1 MIGPCLIQC
10 KAHVETVT
18 TFLLASLRED
28 SEQSIS
34 LMCLMQMQSCNIQQK
49 NQIAYTKNVG
59 TQEKDQ
65 LPAKFYGVPFN
76 RPEAWKDCFC
86 LLLRHRHPKKTLLKI
101 KLCIYES
108 NF

>member
-1 MIGPCLIQC
+1 MFDTMQC
-10 KAHVETVT
+10 YVRKAHVETVK

-34 LMCLMQMQSCNIQQK
+34 LMCLMQMQSSTK
-49 NQIAYTKNVG
+49 NQLTYTKNVG

-65 LPAKFYGVPFN
+65 LPVKFYGVPFN
-76 RPEAWKDCFC
+76 RPEAWQDCFC

-101 KLCIYES
+101 KLCI
-108 NF
+108 

>member
-1 MIGPCLIQC
+1 MFDTMQC
-10 KAHVETVT
+10 YVRKAHVETVT

-34 LMCLMQMQSCNIQQK
+34 LMCLMQMQSCNIKK
-49 NQIAYTKNVG
+49 NQLPYTKNVG

-65 LPAKFYGVPFN
+65 LPVEFYGVPFN

-86 LLLRHRHPKKTLLKI
+86 LLLRHRHPQKDSFKNKVVYI
-101 KLCIYES
+101 
-108 NF
+108 